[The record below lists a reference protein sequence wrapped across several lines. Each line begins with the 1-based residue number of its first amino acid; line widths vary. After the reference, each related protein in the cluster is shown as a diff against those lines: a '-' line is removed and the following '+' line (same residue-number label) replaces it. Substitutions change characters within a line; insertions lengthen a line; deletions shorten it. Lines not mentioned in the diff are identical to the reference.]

1 MKEMVMSEEEIQAT
15 CKRLG
20 HQLTDE
26 LKGEAKL
33 PLFLCVLQGA
43 LEFYADLVKRVDL
56 PMLQDFI
63 EMKSYDGL
71 STTGSVKITR
81 DLETNIDNRTVVVI
95 DDAVDTGLTMAALL
109 RHLQTIGHPK
119 RIIVCPL
126 FDKRD
131 KRRADVKVDYCGKVI
146 LENKFLMGYGFDY
159 KGIKRNVPFVYVPTD
174 SEVKEMEDIVA
185 KRG

>member
-1 MKEMVMSEEEIQAT
+1 MKEVVMSEQEIQNVCAS
-15 CKRLG
+15 LG
-20 HQLTDE
+20 QQLTKE
-26 LKGEAKL
+26 LKDEAKL

-56 PMLQDFI
+56 PILQDFI

-71 STTGSVKITR
+71 GTTGQVKITR
-81 DLETNIDNRTVVVI
+81 DLTTNIDGRTVVVV
-95 DDAVDTGLTMAALL
+95 DDAVDTGLTMEALVE
-109 RHLQTIGHPK
+109 HLKKSGHAK
-119 RIIVCPL
+119 RIIICPL

-131 KRRADVKVDYCGKVI
+131 KRRSSVKVDLCGKVI

-159 KGIKRNVPFVYVPTD
+159 KGIKRNVPFVYVPD
-174 SEVKEMEDIVA
+174 DKDIKSMQEILA